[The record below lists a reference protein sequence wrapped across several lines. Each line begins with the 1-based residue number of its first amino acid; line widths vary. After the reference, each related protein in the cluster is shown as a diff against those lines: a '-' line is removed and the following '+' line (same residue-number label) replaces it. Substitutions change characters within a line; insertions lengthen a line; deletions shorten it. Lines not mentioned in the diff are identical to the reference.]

1 MKEWRITGEE
11 AILAVVISL
20 LGAAGAQPE
29 QSLSTA
35 AFRQLTSR
43 VGQWIAVYWD
53 RRKGAGSTPRR
64 LVAPAAKALTA
75 GGSHSCQRGE
85 LICPNQW

>member
-1 MKEWRITGEE
+1 MRRPYTSVF
-11 AILAVVISL
+11 LAGVISL

-29 QSLSTA
+29 QSPSTA

-43 VGQWIAVYWD
+43 VGQWIAVYWTAKE
-53 RRKGAGSTPRR
+53 RCWVNPSETG
-64 LVAPAAKALTA
+64 APAAKALTA

>member
-1 MKEWRITGEE
+1 VRRPCTSVF
-11 AILAVVISL
+11 LAGVISL

-29 QSLSTA
+29 QSPSTA

-43 VGQWIAVYWD
+43 VGQWIASVLGL
-53 RRKGAGSTPRR
+53 RRKGAGSTPQR
-64 LVAPAAKALTA
+64 LVPPAAKALTA
-75 GGSHSCQRGE
+75 GGSHSGQRGE

>member
-1 MKEWRITGEE
+1 VRRPYTSVF
-11 AILAVVISL
+11 LAGVISL

-29 QSLSTA
+29 QSPSTA
-35 AFRQLTSR
+35 AFRQITSR

-53 RRKGAGSTPRR
+53 CEGKVLGPLGDW
-64 LVAPAAKALTA
+64 VAPAAKALTA
-75 GGSHSCQRGE
+75 GGSHSGQRGE